1 MKKTKL
7 LTALSIVAII
17 VASCSSSQPLTREV
31 KASINKDFTITKNVS
46 GDANFTAKS
55 SDQDYKDKIVSSMT
69 SALTG
74 KKITVTDAN
83 PEYRITVETVE
94 ITETLTQ
101 YTVNDTAA
109 KNNGSVW
116 ALSKVKVV
124 VSGYVTSATGV
135 GENYPFSETEEKGE
149 SVTKNRGAMQ
159 HYKGENMHADEYRE
173 KKLDAHEVLKM
184 VGSCAYDG
192 GKRAA
197 KNIIKDV
204 GTL

>member
-1 MKKTKL
+1 MKKIKL
-7 LTALSIVAII
+7 LTAVSIVAII
-17 VASCSSSQPLTREV
+17 VASCASSQPLTREV
-31 KASINKDFTITKNVS
+31 RANINKDFTITKNVT

-55 SDQDYKDKIVSSMT
+55 TDQAYKDKIVSSMT

-83 PEYRITVETVE
+83 PEYRITVEKVE

-101 YTVNDTAA
+101 YTVNDTTV

-124 VSGYVTSATGV
+124 VSGYVTAATGV
-135 GENYPFSETEEKGE
+135 GKSYPFSEYKEKSE
-149 SVTKNRGAMQ
+149 SATKNRGAMQ
-159 HYKGENMHADEYRE
+159 HVKGENMHSDEYRE
-173 KKLDAHEVLKM
+173 KKLDDYEVIKM
-184 VGSCAYDG
+184 IGSCAYNG
-192 GKRAA
+192 GKRVA